1 MFYDGICINF
11 IFHNHEFYFFNAF
24 YFFYAYVAYTDDN
37 STLSNNAAESSEFF
51 KEPITITNA
60 YLTLISQ
67 INKIL
72 KDCDLPTLQAAL
84 IHQARTPDG
93 VKLNKALEDKIEAA
107 KSSFDLLR
115 LIGKVPSC
123 NWLDTRLIKALAYG
137 SGFKS
142 AINLLESYK
151 SFVCTKK
158 LSDALP
164 IFSTQHQIDA
174 YVTAIS
180 AKVKMDPDKITV
192 GNVIQ
197 YRWTLENVIL
207 DLGNQKL
214 NIKHVR
220 KGCLEVYYHIPIHCS
235 FNAYKMSLHNCHN
248 FYTIN
253 LIHIEIGN
261 HPLIYDPWLSDLES
275 RTGKQ
280 IFHTQYE
287 GKFVLLLY

>member
-1 MFYDGICINF
+1 MYM
-11 IFHNHEFYFFNAF
+11 
-24 YFFYAYVAYTDDN
+24 YVAYAEDN
-37 STLSNNAAESSEFF
+37 STLSDNIAESSEFF
-51 KEPITITNA
+51 KEPITITDA

-67 INKIL
+67 IIKIL
-72 KDCDLPTLQAAL
+72 KDCDLSTLQAAL

-93 VKLNKALEDKIEAA
+93 FKLNKALKHKIEAA
-107 KSSFDLLR
+107 KSSYDLLR
-115 LIGKVPSC
+115 LIGDLPSC

-151 SFVCTKK
+151 NFVYTRN

-164 IFSTQHQIDA
+164 SFSTQQQMDA

-192 GNVIQ
+192 GNVMQ
-197 YRWTLENVIL
+197 YRRTLKNVIL
-207 DLGNQKL
+207 DLGKQNL

-220 KGCLEVYYHIPIHCS
+220 KGCLEVYYHIPVHCS
-235 FNAYKMSLHNCHN
+235 FNAYKMALHNCHR
-248 FYTIN
+248 FYTIH
-253 LIHIEIGN
+253 LIHIEIGD
-261 HPLIYDPWLSDLES
+261 HPLIYDPWVSDLETDS
-275 RTGKQ
+275 VKQ
-280 IFHTQYE
+280 IFRTQYE